1 MLLLLVGYFQ
11 GDATT
16 KLVQQ
21 HILIDMNYLDH
32 KNSYIRAFFRPLR
45 NEAMK
50 KSLLSTLV
58 ILILLGFS
66 QQAKAQCFQDASG
79 QFVTALG
86 EPCVNTI
93 ITAVPFLRIVP
104 DARSAAMGDAGIAT
118 STDANSM
125 HFNASKMVFGE
136 DKGGVA
142 VTYTPWLRAL
152 NVNDVYLAYLS
163 GYYQLDDQQAAGF
176 SLRYFS
182 LGDIAFTDENGMPL
196 GNGRP
201 NEFELNGSY
210 ARKLSENLSAGLGA
224 KFIFS
229 NLAAGQEVGGEQIS
243 AGTAFAADISM
254 TYKSG
259 EIDLNNGTSQLTLGL
274 AMTNLGSKITYTNS
288 INKDFIPANF
298 GIGAAWDLDFDEF
311 NRLTVA
317 MDINK
322 LMAPTPDPAGTDDD
336 NDGVPDYKQVSTF
349 SGIFGSFGDAQGGI
363 SEELRELMYSVGLEY
378 WYDKQ
383 FAVRAGYF
391 YEHSTKGNRKYF
403 TVGLGLKYNVF
414 GLNIS
419 YLVPTTNQRN
429 PLDNTLRFSMLFD
442 FSAFR
447 GDADL

>member
-1 MLLLLVGYFQ
+1 
-11 GDATT
+11 
-16 KLVQQ
+16 
-21 HILIDMNYLDH
+21 MNYFDQ
-32 KNSYIRAFFRPLR
+32 KNTYFWAFFRPLR
-45 NEAMK
+45 NTTMK
-50 KSLLSTLV
+50 KSLLTTLVLV
-58 ILILLGFS
+58 ILFGMTEKTF
-66 QQAKAQCFQDASG
+66 AQCFLNSATNT
-79 QFVTALG
+79 FETVLG

-104 DARSAAMGDAGIAT
+104 DARSAAMGDVGIAT
-118 STDANSM
+118 STDANSL

-163 GYYQLDDQQAAGF
+163 GYYQLNDQEAAGF

-210 ARKLSENLSAGLGA
+210 ARKLGDNLSAGLGA

-259 EIDLNNGTSQLTLGL
+259 KIDLNNISSDLTIGL
-274 AMTNLGSKITYTNS
+274 ALTNIGSKITYTNS

-298 GIGAAWDLDFDEF
+298 GIGAAWNLDFDEF

-322 LMAPTPDPAGTDDD
+322 LMAPTPDPALTDDD

-349 SGIFGSFGDAQGGI
+349 SGIFGSFSDAQGGI
-363 SEELRELMYSVGLEY
+363 SEELRELMYSFGLEY

-391 YEHSTKGNRKYF
+391 YEHATKGNRKYF

-447 GDADL
+447 GDANL

>member
-1 MLLLLVGYFQ
+1 
-11 GDATT
+11 
-16 KLVQQ
+16 VQQ
-21 HILIDMNYLDH
+21 HILINMNYSDH

-50 KSLLSTLV
+50 KSLLSSLFIV
-58 ILILLGFS
+58 MLLGMT
-66 QQAKAQCFQDASG
+66 QQAKAQCFFNSNTNMYET
-79 QFVTALG
+79 VLG

-104 DARSAAMGDAGIAT
+104 DARSAAMGDVGIAT

-125 HFNASKMVFGE
+125 HFNGSKMVFGE

-163 GYYQLDDQQAAGF
+163 GYYQFGENRDQAAGF

-210 ARKLSENLSAGLGA
+210 ARKLGDKLAAGLGA
-224 KFIFS
+224 KFIYS

-254 TYKSG
+254 TYTTPVELS
-259 EIDLNNGTSQLTLGL
+259 NSTSNLTLGVAL
-274 AMTNLGSKITYTNS
+274 TNLGSKITYTNS

-298 GIGAAWDLDFDEF
+298 GVGAAWDLDFDEF
-311 NRLTVA
+311 NRLTIA

-322 LMAPTPDPAGTDDD
+322 LMAPTPDPAGTDD
-336 NDGVPDYKQVSTF
+336 NANSVPDYKEVSNF
-349 SGIFGSFGDAQGGI
+349 SGIFGSFGDAQGGF

-383 FAVRAGYF
+383 FAIRAGYF
-391 YEHSTKGNRKYF
+391 YEHATKGNRKYF

>member
-1 MLLLLVGYFQ
+1 MNNFFHKKLSTRGLLY
-11 GDATT
+11 
-16 KLVQQ
+16 
-21 HILIDMNYLDH
+21 
-32 KNSYIRAFFRPLR
+32 PLR
-45 NEAMK
+45 NDAMK
-50 KSLLSTLV
+50 KSLLATLA
-58 ILILLGFS
+58 LLLCLAITEKSF
-66 QQAKAQCFQDASG
+66 AQCFVNPNTG
-79 QFVTALG
+79 KLETPLG

-118 STDANSM
+118 STDANSI

-163 GYYQLDDQQAAGF
+163 GYYQLNEEEAAGF

-182 LGDIAFTDENGMPL
+182 LGDIAFTDENGNPL

-210 ARKLSENLSAGLGA
+210 ARKLGDKLSAGLGA

-254 TYKSG
+254 TYKTPVELSSG
-259 EIDLNNGTSQLTLGL
+259 ESNLTLGL
-274 AMTNLGSKITYTNS
+274 ALTNLGSKITYTNS
-288 INKDFIPANF
+288 INKDFIPANL
-298 GIGAAWDLDFDEF
+298 GLGAAWDLDFDEF

-322 LMAPTPDPAGTDDD
+322 LMAPTPDPLLTDEDG
-336 NDGVPDYKQVSTF
+336 DGVPDYKQVSTF
-349 SGIFGSFGDAQGGI
+349 RGVFGSFSDAPDGI
-363 SEELRELMYSVGLEY
+363 AEELRELMYSFGLEY

-442 FSAFR
+442 FSAFS
-447 GDADL
+447 GEADL

>member
-1 MLLLLVGYFQ
+1 
-11 GDATT
+11 
-16 KLVQQ
+16 
-21 HILIDMNYLDH
+21 MNYFDQ
-32 KNSYIRAFFRPLR
+32 KNVYFWAFFRPLR
-45 NEAMK
+45 NDAMK
-50 KSLLSTLV
+50 KSLLTTLVLV
-58 ILILLGFS
+58 ILFGMTEKVS
-66 QQAKAQCFQDASG
+66 AQCFLN
-79 QFVTALG
+79 TATNTFETVLG

-104 DARSAAMGDAGIAT
+104 DARSAAMGDVGIAT

-163 GYYQLDDQQAAGF
+163 GYYQLNDQEAAGF

-210 ARKLSENLSAGLGA
+210 ARKLGDNLSAGLGA
-224 KFIFS
+224 KFIYS

-259 EIDLNNGTSQLTLGL
+259 KIDLNNGTSDLTIGL
-274 AMTNLGSKITYTNS
+274 ALTNIGSKITYTNS

-298 GIGAAWDLDFDEF
+298 GIGAAWNLDLDEY

-322 LMAPTPDPAGTDDD
+322 LMAPTPDPGLTDADS
-336 NDGVPDYKQVSTF
+336 DGVPDYKQVSTF
-349 SGIFGSFGDAQGGI
+349 SGVFGSFSDAPGGV
-363 SEELRELMYSVGLEY
+363 SEELRELMYSFGLEY

-383 FAVRAGYF
+383 FAVRTGYF

>member
-1 MLLLLVGYFQ
+1 
-11 GDATT
+11 
-16 KLVQQ
+16 
-21 HILIDMNYLDH
+21 MNYFDK
-32 KNSYIRAFFRPLR
+32 KNSYMWAFSSHLCSDT
-45 NEAMK
+45 MK
-50 KSLLSTLV
+50 KLILSTFV
-58 ILILLGFS
+58 MAILFGMTEKSF
-66 QQAKAQCFQDASG
+66 AQCFEDPPGSG
-79 QFVTALG
+79 ILRTALG

-104 DARSAAMGDAGIAT
+104 DARSAAMGDVGIAT
-118 STDANSM
+118 STDANSL

-152 NVNDVYLAYLS
+152 NVNDVYMAYLS
-163 GYYQLDDQQAAGF
+163 GYYQIDDQQAAGF

-201 NEFELNGSY
+201 NEFELNGAY
-210 ARKLSENLSAGLGA
+210 ARKLSEKLSAGLSA
-224 KFIFS
+224 KFIYS
-229 NLAAGQEVGGEQIS
+229 NLAAGQEVGGEEIS
-243 AGTAFAADISM
+243 AGKAFAADISM
-254 TYKSG
+254 TYTTPV
-259 EIDLNNGTSQLTLGL
+259 ELNKGNSNLTLGL
-274 AMTNLGSKITYTNS
+274 ALTNLGSKITYTNS
-288 INKDFIPANF
+288 INKDFIPANL
-298 GIGAAWDLDFDEF
+298 GLGAAWDLDLDEY
-311 NRLTVA
+311 NRLTIA

-322 LMAPTPDPAGTDDD
+322 LMAPTPDPLGTDEDG
-336 NDGVPDYKQVSTF
+336 DGVPDYKQVSTF
-349 SGIFGSFGDAQGGI
+349 SGVFGSFGDAPDGF
-363 SEELRELMYSVGLEY
+363 SEELRELMYSIGLEY

-442 FSAFR
+442 FSAFQ
-447 GDADL
+447 GEANL

>member
-1 MLLLLVGYFQ
+1 
-11 GDATT
+11 
-16 KLVQQ
+16 
-21 HILIDMNYLDH
+21 MNYFD
-32 KNSYIRAFFRPLR
+32 KKKSYIRVLFYPLYKA
-45 NEAMK
+45 AMK
-50 KSLLSTLV
+50 KSLLCSLGLV
-58 ILILLGFS
+58 LLLGITEQIS
-66 QQAKAQCFQDASG
+66 AQCFFNS
-79 QFVTALG
+79 VTQRHETVLG

-104 DARSAAMGDAGIAT
+104 DARSAAMGDVGIAT
-118 STDANSM
+118 STDANAI
-125 HFNASKMVFGE
+125 HFNASKLVFGE
-136 DKGGVA
+136 DNGGIA

-163 GYYQLDDQQAAGF
+163 GYRQFGENDDQAAGF

-201 NEFELNGSY
+201 NEFEITGAY
-210 ARKLSENLSAGLGA
+210 ARKLSDQLSAGLGA

-229 NLAAGQEVGGEQIS
+229 NLAAGQEVGGEQIT
-243 AGTAFAADISM
+243 AGTAFAADISL
-254 TYKSG
+254 TYQSN
-259 EIDLNNGTSQLTLGL
+259 EIELNNGSSNLTVGL
-274 AMTNLGSKITYTNS
+274 ALSNLGSKITYTNS

-298 GIGAAWDLDFDEF
+298 GIGAAWNLDFDQF

-317 MDINK
+317 LDVNK
-322 LMAPTPDPAGTDDD
+322 LLVPTNDLQGDVDG
-336 NDGVPDYKQVSTF
+336 DGVDDFKQVSNF
-349 SGIFGSFGDAQGGI
+349 AGIFGSFSDAPDGF
-363 SEELRELMYSVGLEY
+363 SEELRELMYSFGLEY

-447 GDADL
+447 GEENL